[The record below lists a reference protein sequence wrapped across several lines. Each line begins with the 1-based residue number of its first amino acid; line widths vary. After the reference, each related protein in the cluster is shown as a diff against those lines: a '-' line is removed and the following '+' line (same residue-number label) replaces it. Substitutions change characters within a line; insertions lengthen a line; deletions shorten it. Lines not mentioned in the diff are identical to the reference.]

1 MKRIDCILPSI
12 LFVSFLTVGFAL
24 AQTDVQ
30 GSKDHP
36 VITHMPDYYISQYT
50 VSEFAGFDPT
60 VIGGKEV
67 HWEGKVYSYGY
78 SREEVAGP
86 SVCCRSCETTKRR
99 SSGPAERS
107 SAAMKGGW
115 QPRSE
120 REAP

>member
-1 MKRIDCILPSI
+1 MKRLGRILSGI
-12 LFVSFLTVGFAL
+12 VLVFSLTVAVVF

-36 VITHMPDYYISQYT
+36 LVTRMPDYYISRYE

-78 SREEVAGP
+78 SRREKG
-86 SVCCRSCETTKRR
+86 RSISMLQIVRNYETAIGIAD
-99 SSGPAERS
+99 S
-107 SAAMKGGW
+107 
-115 QPRSE
+115 
-120 REAP
+120 